1 MKKTLKE
8 TSSQVDRNLTFTFSL
23 PVFEDMDKISDKE
36 WKQLEEWVI
45 MMYTDRKDL
54 SMFEIAKA

>member
-1 MKKTLKE
+1 MKKTPKE

-36 WKQLEEWVI
+36 WEQLEEWVI

-54 SMFEIAKA
+54 SIFEIAKA